1 MRYPFPELGVNI
13 DHVAT
18 LRNSREGFEPDPL
31 SAAVLVKN
39 AGATQLVCHLRE
51 DRRHIRD
58 SDLYLIRGWNGLPV
72 NLEMAMTDE
81 MVPIA
86 LDVRPALVTL
96 VPERRE
102 ERTTEGGL
110 VLSRDMCNR
119 IGVFRKKCKDSGIR
133 LSLFLA
139 PVPGDME
146 RAIDLGVDQ
155 IELHTGEY
163 ANAREPS
170 IRKKELERL
179 FLAASRVSGSPV
191 RLAAGHGLD
200 RENLLPVLAIEN
212 LMEVNIG
219 HSIIARSLY
228 VGLETA
234 VGELLEMI
242 RRETPLLRREG
253 LFL

>member
-1 MRYPFPELGVNI
+1 MKQSFPELGVNI

-18 LRNSREGFEPDPL
+18 LRNSRAGFAPDPL
-31 SAAVLVKN
+31 SAAVLVKS

-58 SDLYLIRGWNGLPV
+58 ADLRLLRSWNGLPV

-81 MVPIA
+81 MVSIA

-110 VLSRDMCNR
+110 VLGRDMCAK
-119 IGVFRKKCKDSGIR
+119 ISVFLKKCRDNGIR

-139 PVPGDME
+139 PVSGDME
-146 RAIDLGVDQ
+146 RAVELGVDQ
-155 IELHTGEY
+155 VELHTGEY
-163 ANAREPS
+163 ANAMDPS
-170 IRKKELERL
+170 LRQKELERL
-179 FLAASRVSGSPV
+179 FSAAACISGSPV

-200 RENLLPVLAIEN
+200 RENLLPVLSIEN
-212 LMEVNIG
+212 LREVNIG
-219 HSIIARSLY
+219 HSIIARSLF
-228 VGLETA
+228 VGLEKA
-234 VGELLEMI
+234 VREILETI
-242 RRETPLLRREG
+242 RRDAPLLRRPES
-253 LFL
+253 FL

>member
-1 MRYPFPELGVNI
+1 MRQVFPELGVNI

-31 SAAVLVKN
+31 SAAVLVKK
-39 AGATQLVCHLRE
+39 AGAAQLVCHLRE

-58 SDLYLIRGWNGLPV
+58 SDLRLLRAWNGLPV

-81 MVPIA
+81 MASIA

-110 VLSRDMCNR
+110 VLGRDMCGK
-119 IGVFRKKCKDSGIR
+119 IGEFVKKCRDNAIR

-139 PVPGDME
+139 PDTMDMN

-155 IELHTGEY
+155 VELHTGEY
-163 ANAREPS
+163 ANASDPS
-170 IRKKELERL
+170 KRKRELERL
-179 FLAASRVSGSPV
+179 FSAAARISESSV

-200 RENLLPVLAIEN
+200 RENLLSVLAIDN

-228 VGLETA
+228 VGLEKA
-234 VGELLEMI
+234 VSEILERI
-242 RRETPLLRREG
+242 RRETPLMRREG
-253 LFL
+253 ILS